1 MSTLQISL
9 TAVTTGILS
18 AAERRQ
24 VEVRGILAGGTFI
37 LNSIVIE
44 IERPNLLRAFN
55 ESNVQLKMRII

>member
-9 TAVTTGILS
+9 TAVNTGILS
-18 AAERRQ
+18 VAERQQ
-24 VEVRGILAGGTFI
+24 VEVREIIAGGTFI